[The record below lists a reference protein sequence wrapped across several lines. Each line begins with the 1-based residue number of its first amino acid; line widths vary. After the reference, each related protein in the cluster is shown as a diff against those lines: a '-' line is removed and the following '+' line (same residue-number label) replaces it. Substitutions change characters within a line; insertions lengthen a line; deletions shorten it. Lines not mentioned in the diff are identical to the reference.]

1 MSERDLILC
10 VDYGSRDLA
19 VALVA
24 ERLRNGDIVILEM
37 AEAETAPPAIDITCF
52 EVAIPKL
59 LSKQEPWYRKFDK
72 RPRR

>member
-1 MSERDLILC
+1 MAERELILC

-24 ERLRNGDIVILEM
+24 ERLRNGDIVILDM
-37 AEAETAPPAIDITCF
+37 VEAEPVPTAIDSTCF
-52 EVAIPKL
+52 EVARPKL
-59 LSKQEPWYRKFDK
+59 LAKEEPWYRKFDK